1 MGGGILCGA
10 GRYAMKIMERLEG
23 SQFEFRLVTLK
34 EGPLAAEADRRGL
47 VVDVLGKRRTAD
59 PICILK
65 IIRLLRTRG
74 VDLIHTHTSNGNLYG
89 IVASWFCARCRP
101 VATLHAYYQDVNEEA
116 IPLRA
121 LLYPGYR
128 LDLLLLRRACR
139 IVAVSRSIRDR
150 IAADGLPNP
159 ERVAVIPNGIDV
171 SFYENHA
178 DRESARREF
187 GVTANEILVGTAG
200 RLAWVKNQALFLQAC
215 AGVFARMP
223 QIKAILV
230 GDGPEEGNLRRLAK
244 ELGMGERVI
253 FAGWRND
260 LPRCLSALDIFV
272 LSSRSEVAPWVLL
285 ESMALGVP
293 VISTN
298 VGGVPEMVEN
308 GRTGLLVPTE
318 DAQSLAQAI
327 LSLASFPTDRN
338 QMAGRGKDFV
348 KDHLTEDRMLR
359 AISDM
364 YLSAFRENPIAP

>member
-1 MGGGILCGA
+1 
-10 GRYAMKIMERLEG
+10 
-23 SQFEFRLVTLK
+23 
-34 EGPLAAEADRRGL
+34 
-47 VVDVLGKRRTAD
+47 
-59 PICILK
+59 
-65 IIRLLRTRG
+65 
-74 VDLIHTHTSNGNLYG
+74 
-89 IVASWFCARCRP
+89 
-101 VATLHAYYQDVNEEA
+101 
-116 IPLRA
+116 

-223 QIKAILV
+223 QIKAVLV

-244 ELGMGERVI
+244 KLGIGENVI

-359 AISDM
+359 AISDI
-364 YLSAFRENPIAP
+364 YLSAFRENPKTPSRRGGG